1 MESISRSGKVFTG
14 KFAETAA
21 RIGLAKVVE
30 EAPVEEVL
38 SEEAPVEETPAKKG
52 HKRGPKKTKK

>member
-1 MESISRSGKVFTG
+1 MESISRRGKVFTG

-30 EAPVEEVL
+30 EAPVEK
-38 SEEAPVEETPAKKG
+38 TPAKKG